1 MRFINYDTL
10 MYTLLLTIMYKFVTT
25 PEKSILIKKNNSII

>member
-10 MYTLLLTIMYKFVTT
+10 MYTILLTIMYKYVTT
-25 PEKSILIKKNNSII
+25 PEKSILIKKK

>member
-10 MYTLLLTIMYKFVTT
+10 MYTILLAIMYKYVTT
-25 PEKSILIKKNNSII
+25 PEKSILIKK